1 MSRAVLLTD
10 GAARDLDELYAAA
23 YDRGGADGA
32 DRFLDRIQV
41 LLTRLADEGSAG
53 RRLPQLRRLGLD
65 DGRVLRDGDLRIV
78 YRLRQAEARLG
89 EADALLVLIA
99 NAGRSMQSLLQR
111 RMLED

>member
-23 YDRGGADGA
+23 YDRGGVDAA
-32 DRFLDRIQV
+32 DRFLDRIQ
-41 LLTRLADEGSAG
+41 LLFLRLADVGSGG
-53 RRLPQLRRLGLD
+53 RRLPELRRLGLD

-78 YRLRQAEARLG
+78 YRLR
-89 EADALLVLIA
+89 EADALLVFIA

-111 RMLED
+111 RMLES

>member
-23 YDRGGADGA
+23 YDRGGVDAA
-32 DRFLDRIQV
+32 DRFLDRIQ
-41 LLTRLADEGSAG
+41 LLFLRLADDGFGG
-53 RRLPQLRRLGLD
+53 RRLPELRRLGLD

-78 YRLRQAEARLG
+78 YRLRD
-89 EADALLVLIA
+89 ADALLVLIA

-111 RMLED
+111 RMLES